1 MSGVQILQ
9 WGECGDTF
17 TALACVETCEYE
29 RQIIEDKKL
38 MLGQIRRK
46 NKAIKAVRL
55 SKDIPEPVFDMNDQN
70 RLFLVD
76 RPSLTVWVKHSV

>member
-1 MSGVQILQ
+1 MLGVQILQ
-9 WGECGDTF
+9 RGECGDTF

-38 MLGQIRRK
+38 MLCQIRRK

-76 RPSLTVWVKHSV
+76 RPSLT

>member
-1 MSGVQILQ
+1 MLGVQILQ

-38 MLGQIRRK
+38 MLGQIRRR

-76 RPSLTVWVKHSV
+76 RPSLT

>member
-76 RPSLTVWVKHSV
+76 RPSLT

>member
-1 MSGVQILQ
+1 MLGVQILQ

-55 SKDIPEPVFDMNDQN
+55 SKDIPELVFDMNDQN

-76 RPSLTVWVKHSV
+76 RPSLT

>member
-1 MSGVQILQ
+1 MLGVQILQ

-76 RPSLTVWVKHSV
+76 RPSLT

>member
-1 MSGVQILQ
+1 MTGVQILQ

-76 RPSLTVWVKHSV
+76 RPSLT